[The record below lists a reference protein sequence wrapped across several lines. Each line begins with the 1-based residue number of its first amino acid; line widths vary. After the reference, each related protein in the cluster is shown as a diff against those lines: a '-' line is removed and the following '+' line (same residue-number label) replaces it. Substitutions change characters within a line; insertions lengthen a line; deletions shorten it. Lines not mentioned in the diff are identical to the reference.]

1 MRECS
6 PIWYL
11 LKKNVPMKFQLNIEA
26 ISTIDEIASAWSNAD
41 FAALLALL
49 DYPDADPNSSK
60 EELRELLFMA
70 IADFAPP
77 EAAAIVLTYLL
88 ADQLTA
94 GQIQQISHDMLI
106 DKISEEYPDLALHY
120 PLFNTNELL
129 YKAYNGKFPHVKA
142 TVIEL
147 KFKAQ
152 GSDEVAVT
160 RELLLRAFREQLS
173 DRNVIKRLFAE
184 QLVGKEPFPEAE
196 HIIWELHPQGDD
208 RYTLI
213 TSEYWLADD
222 DFLAT
227 SFAGE
232 LAELKEAKHH

>member
-1 MRECS
+1 
-6 PIWYL
+6 
-11 LKKNVPMKFQLNIEA
+11 MKFQLNIEA
-26 ISTIDEIASAWSNAD
+26 ISTIDEIADAWSNAD
-41 FAALLALL
+41 FVALL
-49 DYPDADPNSSK
+49 DQLNYPDADPPSSK

-106 DKISEEYPDLALHY
+106 DKISEEYPEIALHY

-147 KFKAQ
+147 EFKPQ
-152 GSDEVAVT
+152 DQDEVVVT
-160 RELLLRAFREQLS
+160 KELILQAFREQLS
-173 DRNVIKRLFAE
+173 DRNVITRLFAE
-184 QLVGKEPFPEAE
+184 QLTGKEPFPEAE
-196 HIIWELHPQGDD
+196 HIIWELHTLGND

-232 LAELKEAKHH
+232 LAELKAEKHH